1 MGAEASR
8 ENILKFLA
16 EFSSRME
23 RRSIVVIYFSGHGH
37 EFVEFDPQKSG
48 EKHFD
53 QGIVP
58 ADQNETEV
66 AAGLFTFSGDVFFLV
81 QSLCV
86 E

>member
-16 EFSSRME
+16 EFSSKME

-66 AAGLFTFSGDVFFLV
+66 AAGLLPFLEFFFSSVT
-81 QSLCV
+81 LC
-86 E
+86 

>member
-23 RRSIVVIYFSGHGH
+23 RRSIVVIYFSGHGY

-66 AAGLFTFSGDVFFLV
+66 AQLVYLPFLEMFFFSSVI
-81 QSLCV
+81 LC
-86 E
+86 